1 MEAVR
6 EMHRRP
12 FGLGAWAS
20 CACLF
25 QSYSLDMDLGAAFPP
40 LLQLVAVLVQLG
52 FDIVSSLLAA
62 RLLNCLDQVQA

>member
-1 MEAVR
+1 
-6 EMHRRP
+6 
-12 FGLGAWAS
+12 
-20 CACLF
+20 
-25 QSYSLDMDLGAAFPP
+25 MDLGAAFPP